1 MNRLRLSSA
10 LCVVFVLC
18 ACAEMRGLTSPAP
31 APAKQLASTPAS
43 GGQVSAQANASTLD
57 AKQRFFLTNALGVI
71 CAGPGLDAH
80 AALTLS
86 LTSASGAADKTG
98 ADKPVAAAPAGL
110 WDTAFGAAPKV
121 QWSALMRDEMYRICE
136 AYHNK
141 AISSPQVA
149 QLFFKTQDLTLAT
162 AAVQHL
168 TDAVAGQA
176 SHATPPIASG
186 DAAPSA
192 GLTQL
197 RGLVEVVQREEQR
210 RNAALQAATQ
220 AVDNSKA
227 NLAQKQSAASSAGKR
242 ESAEEKEQLAAAVVQ
257 AQVELA
263 AAEQSVKDVQGQI
276 EEAKKTRQAI
286 EKGIEM
292 AATEQKGGAPVAR
305 VLAPLAPAPLD
316 ANSIAQVAISV
327 KEIVAAV
334 VNKSYLAEGCFAVLT
349 ADRPVNPSVEETKA
363 RDEQFKFCMSVV
375 QSSTPPR

>member
-1 MNRLRLSSA
+1 MTTMIRIQ
-10 LCVVFVLC
+10 LCAVISLVVLLG
-18 ACAEMRGLTSPAP
+18 ACAEMRSLTSPSAP
-31 APAKQLASTPAS
+31 PAKQPAPP
-43 GGQVSAQANASTLD
+43 SAPGKPTGTEADAATLD
-57 AKQRFFLTNALGVI
+57 AKQQLPLGNAVGVI
-71 CAGPGLDAH
+71 CAEPRLYGQAPPQPGSRDA
-80 AALTLS
+80 
-86 LTSASGAADKTG
+86 
-98 ADKPVAAAPAGL
+98 
-110 WDTAFGAAPKV
+110 AFGMAPTV

-136 AYHNK
+136 AYRNK
-141 AISSPQVA
+141 AISGPMVA
-149 QLFFKTQDLTLAT
+149 QLIYRTQDLTLAT
-162 AAVQHL
+162 AAVEHL
-168 TDAVAGQA
+168 TDAVAGRA
-176 SHATPPIASG
+176 PHATPPIGSG

-210 RNAALQAATQ
+210 RNAALEAATQ
-220 AVDNSKA
+220 AVDKGKA
-227 NLAQKQSAASSAGKR
+227 NLEQKQAAVSNADKR
-242 ESAEEKEQLAAAVVQ
+242 TSAEEKQQLLAAVVQ

-292 AATEQKGGAPVAR
+292 AATEQKAGAPVAR

>member
-1 MNRLRLSSA
+1 MNRLRLSAAVS
-10 LCVVFVLC
+10 LVFVLC
-18 ACAEMRGLTSPAP
+18 ACAEMHALTSSTP
-31 APAKQLASTPAS
+31 APAKQAAPPPPS
-43 GGQVSAQANASTLD
+43 GSKAGVEAYAATLD
-57 AKQRFFLTNALGVI
+57 AKQRLFLANALGVI
-71 CAGPGLDAH
+71 CAEPSLDPH
-80 AALTLS
+80 AALALS
-86 LTSASGAADKTG
+86 VSGAGTADK
-98 ADKPVAAAPAGL
+98 AAVVAPPGPR
-110 WDTAFGAAPKV
+110 DTAFGVAPRA

-141 AISSPQVA
+141 AISGPQVA
-149 QLFFKTQDLTLAT
+149 QLLSKTQDLTLAT
-162 AAVQHL
+162 AAVEHL
-168 TDAVAGQA
+168 TDAVAGRQ
-176 SHATPPIASG
+176 HAMPPIGSG

-197 RGLVEVVQREEQR
+197 HGLVEVVQREEQR
-210 RNAALQAATQ
+210 RNAALEAATQ
-220 AVDNSKA
+220 AVDKSKA

-292 AATEQKGGAPVAR
+292 AATEQKAGAPVAR

>member
-1 MNRLRLSSA
+1 MTSLRLFAA
-10 LCVVFVLC
+10 LSLTLILG
-18 ACAEMRGLTSPAP
+18 ACAEMHALTSSTP
-31 APAKQLASTPAS
+31 APAKQAAPPPAS
-43 GGQVSAQANASTLD
+43 GSKAGIEAYAATLD
-57 AKQRFFLTNALGVI
+57 AKQRLFLTNALGVI
-71 CAGPGLDAH
+71 CAEPSLDPH
-80 AALTLS
+80 AALALS
-86 LTSASGAADKTG
+86 VNGAGGVDK
-98 ADKPVAAAPAGL
+98 AMAAAPSGPRDA
-110 WDTAFGAAPKV
+110 AFGAAPRA

-141 AISSPQVA
+141 AISGPQVA
-149 QLFFKTQDLTLAT
+149 QLLFKTQDLTLAT
-162 AAVQHL
+162 AAVEHL
-168 TDAVAGQA
+168 TDAVAGRA
-176 SHATPPIASG
+176 PHATPPIGSG

-210 RNAALQAATQ
+210 RNAALEAATQ
-220 AVDNSKA
+220 AVDKGKA
-227 NLAQKQSAASSAGKR
+227 NLEQKQAAVSNADKR
-242 ESAEEKEQLAAAVVQ
+242 TSAEEKQQLLAAVVQ

-292 AATEQKGGAPVAR
+292 AATEQKAGAPVAR